1 MGCNKAKHSMG
12 EPISD
17 ERRNELIAARDAARR
32 DAVEKL
38 RESGLVVVAQA
49 SEHRVHVIA
58 DRIEWSYIDGKLS
71 YAIDGV
77 DISDMIQGFST
88 VVVKQNDFPVDT
100 LILKNKPLIVPRTK
114 PQIESE
120 QED

>member
-1 MGCNKAKHSMG
+1 MGCNKAKRMG

-32 DAVEKL
+32 EAIEKL

-88 VVVKQNDFPVDT
+88 MVKQNDFPVDT
-100 LILKNKPLIVPRTK
+100 LILKNKPLIVPRTNS
-114 PQIESE
+114 QIESE